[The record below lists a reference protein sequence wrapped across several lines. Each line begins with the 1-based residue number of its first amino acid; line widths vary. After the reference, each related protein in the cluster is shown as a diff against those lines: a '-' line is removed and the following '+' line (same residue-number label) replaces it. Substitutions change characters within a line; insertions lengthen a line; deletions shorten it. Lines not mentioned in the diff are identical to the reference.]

1 MSTPNPYAAPKAPV
15 ADASAD
21 VPGNFLPRGRTVEP
35 GRGWSWITEAWDLFK
50 RQPGMWIALVVIA
63 VVIFIVLAFIPILG
77 SLAAMVLAPVF
88 AGGIVIGCRDQTQG
102 GELQIPHLFAGFR
115 EHLGALV
122 TVGLIYLGITVAI
135 ALVVGLVTGA
145 GMWTLLGGGADPA
158 SIAGAGL
165 TILLAFLVM
174 LALMLPVFMAMW
186 FAPPLVVFHQQGAVE
201 AMKNSFFA
209 CLKNI
214 VPFLL
219 YSVILFVAAIVAS
232 IPFGL
237 GWLVLGPV
245 IAASLYTGYRD
256 LFFE

>member
-15 ADASAD
+15 ADASSD
-21 VPGNFLPRGRTVEP
+21 VPGNFLPRGRALEP
-35 GRGWSWITEAWDLFK
+35 GRGWNWITEAWELFK
-50 RQPGMWIALVVIA
+50 RQPGMWIALVVVA
-63 VVIFIVLAFIPILG
+63 VVIFIVLALIPILG

-102 GELQIPHLFAGFR
+102 RELQISHLFAGFR
-115 EHLGALV
+115 EHFGPLV
-122 TVGLIYLGITVAI
+122 TVGLIYLGVTVVI

-145 GMWTLLGGGADPA
+145 GMWTLLGGGTSPA
-158 SIAGAGL
+158 SVAGAGL
-165 TILLAFLVM
+165 TVLLAFLVM

-186 FAPPLVVFHQQGAVE
+186 FAPPLVVFHQQAAVE

-209 CLKNI
+209 CLRNI

-219 YSVILFVAAIVAS
+219 YSVILFVAAIIAS

-256 LFFE
+256 IFFQ